1 MKARISGR
9 ETVRVGIAWL
19 SVVALAWGCTP
30 DNSIGGDTVL
40 GTGGSTSATGGSGTG
55 GTGTGG
61 SGTGGSG
68 TGGSVPTG
76 SGGVPVGTG
85 GVSSSGG
92 AGSPDGGVDMRGGT
106 GGMVGSMGGAGP
118 IVAGGDSKCTATAA
132 AIGKLCDGFEGAAP
146 GTAMSS
152 FVYALAGTSTAVV
165 DTTKPYRGTK
175 SVHIK
180 SAGQAY
186 IRETATFTQSGTKAT
201 NNEMWGRIFIWF
213 SQTGNPQSHDVFIT
227 LEDPTSSLMAQQYHV
242 AGGSRGLLNSGI
254 RFDTPPGDHYQPA
267 MGTGMINYDTQT
279 PQWHCWEWHTTA
291 ANASDFYVDGTL
303 YAMMSV
309 TASMNWPL
317 PIFKSMSLGF
327 MEFGATPATELW
339 IDEVAVDTARIGCD
353 N

>member
-213 SQTGNPQSHDVFIT
+213 SQTGNPQSHDV
-227 LEDPTSSLMAQQYHV
+227 LNEVQSSV
-242 AGGSRGLLNSGI
+242 AL
-254 RFDTPPGDHYQPA
+254 F
-267 MGTGMINYDTQT
+267 
-279 PQWHCWEWHTTA
+279 
-291 ANASDFYVDGTL
+291 
-303 YAMMSV
+303 
-309 TASMNWPL
+309 
-317 PIFKSMSLGF
+317 
-327 MEFGATPATELW
+327 
-339 IDEVAVDTARIGCD
+339 
-353 N
+353 